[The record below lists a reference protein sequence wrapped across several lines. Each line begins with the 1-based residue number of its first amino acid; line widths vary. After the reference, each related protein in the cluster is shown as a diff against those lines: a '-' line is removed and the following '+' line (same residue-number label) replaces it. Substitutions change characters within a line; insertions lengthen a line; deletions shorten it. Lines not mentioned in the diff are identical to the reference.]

1 MVERTGGALLRRH
14 AVLVLGAL
22 LVAFP
27 VYIALVASTH
37 PAADIV
43 AHFPLWFGTRLISN
57 YAHTLTAGI
66 GSAGTPPVGL
76 MLLNSLVMALGIS
89 IGKIIISLLSA
100 YAVVYFRFPLRR
112 SCFWLIFIT
121 LILPV
126 QVRILPTYQVV
137 ADLHMLDTYTGLI
150 VPLIA
155 SATATFFLRQFLL
168 TVPDELLEAALIDG
182 AGPVRFFFDFVLPLS
197 RTTIA
202 ALFVVEFIYGWNL
215 YLWPLIVTTRQSM
228 YTIVM
233 GIQHLANVPD
243 ATPPWN
249 WIMATTVLAIL
260 PPLVIVIAM
269 QRFLV
274 KGFFEPEK

>member
-1 MVERTGGALLRRH
+1 
-14 AVLVLGAL
+14 
-22 LVAFP
+22 
-27 VYIALVASTH
+27 
-37 PAADIV
+37 
-43 AHFPLWFGTRLISN
+43 
-57 YAHTLTAGI
+57 
-66 GSAGTPPVGL
+66 
-76 MLLNSLVMALGIS
+76 MLLNSLAMALGIS
-89 IGKIIISLLSA
+89 IGKIVISLLSA

-137 ADLHMLDTYTGLI
+137 ADLHMLDTYSGLI

-182 AGPVRFFFDFVLPLS
+182 AGPVRFFFDFALPLS
-197 RTTIA
+197 RTTLA

-260 PPLVIVIAM
+260 PPLAVVIGM
-269 QRFLV
+269 QQFLV
-274 KGFFEPEK
+274 KGFVEPEK

>member
-1 MVERTGGALLRRH
+1 
-14 AVLVLGAL
+14 
-22 LVAFP
+22 
-27 VYIALVASTH
+27 
-37 PAADIV
+37 
-43 AHFPLWFGTRLISN
+43 
-57 YAHTLTAGI
+57 
-66 GSAGTPPVGL
+66 

-215 YLWPLIVTTRQSM
+215 YLWPLIITTRQSM